1 MGTAFR
7 YAQQLPQ
14 HIDLSDIQASTADFF
29 FFKLG
34 LNCLHSRDWCT
45 TILWLTLAHSYGT
58 AQNNTIATT
67 SVYRRAFLLSNWHQK
82 THTVL
87 ITVTWEQ
94 SFQALICSQF
104 LQGRFKTSVL
114 LCSHT
119 LWYPEVFN
127 TTATTSL
134 SLQRCIPNADSKW
147 ISTSVWKALGIQV
160 LDWVC

>member
-119 LWYPEVFN
+119 HCRTQKSSIPLQPHPCHCKDV
-127 TTATTSL
+127 SL
-134 SLQRCIPNADSKW
+134 MLTQSGFLLQYGK
-147 ISTSVWKALGIQV
+147 L
-160 LDWVC
+160 